1 MFEKLKEITRDKTRD
16 NLYKNLLDIG
26 LKCNLAER
34 GIVEEKLFNPWH
46 RKSLGIIKINSDYPI
61 KYINIIKKWG
71 SKNDPQRWWIY
82 FAIPAPTSN
91 SEENYAEIKSIR
103 KKNIP
108 VFGRVKSIHW
118 KSNDNGKSL
127 ADKFTNDSEINSLS
141 FKLGDIRVQSLHE
154 NFSGYSIE
162 LEFNR
167 ARFPMLSAPNVTMN
181 ISQWNTLNKIA
192 KMCID

>member
-1 MFEKLKEITRDKTRD
+1 
-16 NLYKNLLDIG
+16 LDIG

-71 SKNDPQRWWIY
+71 SKNDPPRWWIY
-82 FAIPAPTSN
+82 FAIPTPTSN
-91 SEENYAEIKSIR
+91 SEEDYAEVKSIR
-103 KKNIP
+103 KKSIP
-108 VFGRVKSIHW
+108 IFGRVKSIDW
-118 KSNDNGKSL
+118 KSNNNGKNL
-127 ADKFTNDSEINSLS
+127 ANKFANDSEINSLS
-141 FKLGDIRVQSLHE
+141 FKLGDIKVQSLHE

-167 ARFPMLSAPNVTMN
+167 ARFPLLSAPNVFMN
-181 ISQWNTLNKIA
+181 INQWNTLIKIA